1 MSDGWFDRSYRSDE
15 MPPAELDARVLAAA
29 RRATRRWT
37 LPALAAGALIAA
49 AVLIL
54 GLLVTGHQL
63 HVPLGDRASSD
74 SSPDADALEVDIA
87 RPPGGTDS
95 TDDHPPYHLTEPWAE
110 PLAEPSGNVLS
121 NPFLDGV
128 AVQAPVASVPE
139 FNCVHSALIGPLGGL
154 GRNDLVQICA
164 GDDKV
169 RIEIVWDGEPPCPSS
184 LEVETPPR
192 PTLALDGADLLI
204 AGARYR
210 CAGGQWNRVEGPR
223 PAPG

>member
-15 MPPAELDARVLAAA
+15 TPPAELDARVLAAA

-37 LPALAAGALIAA
+37 LPALAAGGLIAA
-49 AVLIL
+49 AILIL

-63 HVPLGDRASSD
+63 HVPVGDRATSD

-95 TDDHPPYHLTEPWAE
+95 TNAHPPYHLTE

-121 NPFLDGV
+121 DPFVDGV

-139 FNCVHSALIGPLGGL
+139 FNCVRSALIGSLGGL

-164 GDDKV
+164 SDDKV
-169 RIEIVWDGEPPCPSS
+169 RVEIVWDGEPPCPSS

-192 PTLALDGADLLI
+192 PTLALDGADLII

-210 CAGGQWNRVEGPR
+210 CAEGQWNPVEGPR
-223 PAPG
+223 RAPPG